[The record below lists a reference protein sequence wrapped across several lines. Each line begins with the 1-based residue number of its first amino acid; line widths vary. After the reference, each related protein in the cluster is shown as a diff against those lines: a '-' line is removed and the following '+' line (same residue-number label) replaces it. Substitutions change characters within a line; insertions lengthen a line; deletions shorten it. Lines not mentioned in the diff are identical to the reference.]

1 VRPRAQDGA
10 IHLHGNRYWA
20 EFLHAQRGS
29 QVVARFDPELLHEP
43 LHIYAADGRYLGD
56 AECLEAA
63 GFNSVPAAQE
73 QGRRWKQYLRAT
85 RQEAEALERMSIAE
99 VARKLPQIEAA
110 EQRIADEKAERDRIN
125 GLMEQLKG
133 FNVGT
138 PEYKKL
144 EAEIAK
150 GQGDFNVNAQLQ
162 KKDFMDREAKVY
174 LQVYT
179 EVEKAVAQFAREHG
193 IAVVFR
199 FDGDPVDGA
208 DRNQILRGITKPIV
222 YYESGNDITPDI
234 LKMLNGAAVADQTGR
249 PGAMPPR
256 R

>member
-1 VRPRAQDGA
+1 V
-10 IHLHGNRYWA
+10 LSVNRQIA
-20 EFLHAQRGS
+20 SIVCAA
-29 QVVARFDPELLHEP
+29 VVALTQ
-43 LHIYAADGRYLGD
+43 
-56 AECLEAA
+56 
-63 GFNSVPAAQE
+63 VPALAQAPVAVP
-73 QGRRWKQYLRAT
+73 QGQPQQIQPASP
-85 RQEAEALERMSIAE
+85 MSHIAVIDVGYIFKNHARFKAAMDKMKDE
-99 VARKLPQIEAA
+99 VMAA
-110 EQRIADEKAERDRIN
+110 ENALKGERDRIN

-179 EVEKAVAQFAREHG
+179 EIEKAVGQFAREHG

-222 YYESGNDITPDI
+222 HYEAGNDITPDI

-249 PGAMPPR
+249 PGAVPAR
-256 R
+256 TR

>member
-1 VRPRAQDGA
+1 MKRQFASIVCAAVVGLAHVPAFAQAPVAVPQGQPQQVRPASPTSHVAVIDVGY
-10 IHLHGNRYWA
+10 IFKNH
-20 EFLHAQRGS
+20 
-29 QVVARFDPELLHEP
+29 ARFK
-43 LHIYAADGRYLGD
+43 AAMDKMKD
-56 AECLEAA
+56 
-63 GFNSVPAAQE
+63 
-73 QGRRWKQYLRAT
+73 
-85 RQEAEALERMSIAE
+85 E
-99 VARKLPQIEAA
+99 VMAA
-110 EQRIADEKAERDRIN
+110 ENALKGERDRIN

-150 GQGDFNVNAQLQ
+150 AQGDFNVNAQLQ

-179 EVEKAVAQFAREHG
+179 EIERAVGQFARDHG
-193 IAVVFR
+193 IAAVFR
-199 FDGDPVDGA
+199 FDGDPVDGG

-222 YYESGNDITPDI
+222 YYEGGNDITPDI
-234 LKMLNGAAVADQTGR
+234 LKMLNGAAVADQAR
-249 PGAMPPR
+249 PGAVPPR